1 MKIETLKVFIG
12 HSFILSYTTTL
23 LLSFLLSTLL
33 LAALLRLAFD
43 FMRRSF
49 PQVHLVWLK
58 NTLSHPYFFHSL
70 MSGYHGPG
78 ETNGK
83 KGIRKRRRSS
93 RTLSSLIVF
102 SSQFIIMQVYL

>member
-58 NTLSHPYFFHSL
+58 KTLLHPFFSHSL
-70 MSGYHGPG
+70 MTGYRPR

-83 KGIRKRRRSS
+83 KGIRKKRRSS
-93 RTLSSLIVF
+93 STLSSFLANT
-102 SSQFIIMQVYL
+102 L

>member
-70 MSGYHGPG
+70 MSGYRPG